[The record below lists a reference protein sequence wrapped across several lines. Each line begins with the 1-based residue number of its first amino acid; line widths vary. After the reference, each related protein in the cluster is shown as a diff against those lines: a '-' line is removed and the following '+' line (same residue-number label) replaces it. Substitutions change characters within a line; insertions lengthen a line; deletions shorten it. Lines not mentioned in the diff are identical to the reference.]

1 MTVLPPELANL
12 PAPTLVEEIGY
23 EVRLALFRTRLV
35 AIFEAAGIDYD
46 VQDLE
51 TDPAQIL
58 LQVAAYQDMLLRQR
72 INEAVRGTL
81 LPYAAGPDLDILAAF
96 YDVTRL
102 SAESDARLRQRVV
115 LAIRGRSPGG
125 TEPRYR
131 SIALGADPR
140 VADVSVYTVGRDPTV
155 RVAVF
160 AVDNAGVPDETLLA
174 AVDAALQDAAARMV
188 NDRIVVAPAARQV
201 IAVAADV
208 WLLPQAATSVT
219 TAMEN
224 ALRTAW
230 ANEIGLGRDVTR
242 SWIIGKLMING
253 VHRVDLRQPAGDIV
267 LPFDEAAAL
276 GAVTLTIR
284 GRDF

>member
-12 PAPTLVEEIGY
+12 PAPTLVEEIAY
-23 EVRLALFRTRLV
+23 EARLADFRDRLV
-35 AIFEAAGIDYD
+35 AIFRAAGIEYD

-58 LQVAAYQDMLLRQR
+58 LQVSAYQDMLLRQR

-81 LPYAAGPDLDILAAF
+81 LPYASGPDLDILAAF
-96 YDVTRL
+96 YDVARL
-102 SAESDARLRQRVV
+102 SGEDDARLRQRVV
-115 LAIRGRSPGG
+115 LAIRGRSTGG

-140 VADVSVYTVGRDPTV
+140 VSDVSVYTIGRDPTIH
-155 RVAVF
+155 VAVF
-160 AVDNAGVPDETLLA
+160 STDNNGVPDAALLA
-174 AVDAALQDAAARMV
+174 RVDAALQNPAVRMV
-188 NDRIVVAPAARQV
+188 NDRILVAPAVQQV

-208 WLLPQAATSVT
+208 WLLPEAATSITV
-219 TAMEN
+219 AMEN
-224 ALRTAW
+224 ALRSAW
-230 ANEIGLGRDVTR
+230 SEEMGLGRDVTR

-253 VHRVDLRQPAGDIV
+253 VHRVDLRQPTDDIA

-276 GAVTLTIR
+276 GTVALTIR